1 MDKYVTDSGQKERRR
16 WRLQPPKIKKQ
27 KPGILDMALP
37 GRIWHYAERA
47 LLLTGLALLAS
58 YAAGVIDSE
67 LGRYHGLTAFADA
80 RADAAAALIAPAHFS
95 DVNNRLLTQPD
106 RSLWSATRIEAFEA
120 SLDLAVGLPGG
131 ILQIPAIDLVVPI
144 FEGAEQLALNRGVG
158 RIENTALIGTV
169 GNIGIAGHRD
179 GFFRGLKDL
188 GVGDLI
194 EVEALTGTNQYRV
207 SEIRIVDPSEVSVL
221 APTDEPILT
230 LVTCYPFYFVG
241 HAPQRY
247 IVRAVLADQTSAS
260 ET

>member
-1 MDKYVTDSGQKERRR
+1 M
-16 WRLQPPKIKKQ
+16 
-27 KPGILDMALP
+27 DMALP
-37 GRIWHYAERA
+37 ERIWRFSERV
-47 LLLTGLALLAS
+47 LLLTGLGLLAG

-67 LGRYHGLTAFADA
+67 LGRHHGLSAFADA
-80 RADAAAALIAPAHFS
+80 RAEVAAALIAPSRFS
-95 DVNNRLLTQPD
+95 DSNNGALIQPD
-106 RSLWSATRIEAFEA
+106 QSLWSPTRIDEFEA
-120 SLDLAVGLPGG
+120 TLDLPVGLPQG

-144 FEGAEQLALNRGVG
+144 FEGAEELALNRGVG

-194 EVEALTGTNQYRV
+194 KVEALTGTSQYRV
-207 SEIRIVDPSEVSVL
+207 LEIRIVDPSEVSVL
-221 APTDEPILT
+221 APTDAPMLT

-247 IVRAVLADQTSAS
+247 IVRAVLADQTSGS
-260 ET
+260 EI